1 MKKHNLLKV
10 MMCLLLLIMIVSYII
25 PGRSGS
31 VTYIALGDVLIN
43 SMQSFYFFF
52 DLAIFILLVGALY
65 GVLNKTVSYK
75 KFLDMI
81 ACKIKPN
88 ATKFLIGVIIVFA
101 LVTALTG
108 ISMPLFIF
116 VPCVISIILLLGYDK
131 LVALSSTI
139 GAIVVGTI
147 GSIFLNFRNSSSYT
161 FAKTTLEEMLDIEK
175 YGNIFPKI
183 FLLALAIFLLVMYVL
198 KHIKNVKEKKV
209 DYALKDDADVMVTE
223 VKGDYKNIKVWPI
236 IVVFSL
242 AFVFLVLGLVPWEN
256 LFGITIFKD
265 FNTWLVSLAI
275 GNFKIFPSIFL
286 SELDKVPF
294 GEFEY
299 LGSYVLINVLIVV
312 LILIVKFACK
322 VKFDDMIEGI
332 IDGFKK
338 MLPTAILTTLAYS
351 ILICAYNNGFME
363 TIINWASGLVG
374 GFNLVVTYLLAL
386 LGSVFQVDLYYT
398 VQGVFL
404 PIMQAIEDSA
414 VYPVLAVLFQ
424 SSYGIVM
431 MIAPT
436 SLILIAGLTYTNVP
450 YSTWCKYIWRLVIE
464 LILVVL
470 AIALILLLI

>member
-1 MKKHNLLKV
+1 
-10 MMCLLLLIMIVSYII
+10 
-25 PGRSGS
+25 
-31 VTYIALGDVLIN
+31 
-43 SMQSFYFFF
+43 
-52 DLAIFILLVGALY
+52 
-65 GVLNKTVSYK
+65 
-75 KFLDMI
+75 
-81 ACKIKPN
+81 
-88 ATKFLIGVIIVFA
+88 
-101 LVTALTG
+101 
-108 ISMPLFIF
+108 
-116 VPCVISIILLLGYDK
+116 
-131 LVALSSTI
+131 
-139 GAIVVGTI
+139 
-147 GSIFLNFRNSSSYT
+147 
-161 FAKTTLEEMLDIEK
+161 
-175 YGNIFPKI
+175 
-183 FLLALAIFLLVMYVL
+183 MYVL

>member
-43 SMQSFYFFF
+43 SMQ
-52 DLAIFILLVGALY
+52 
-65 GVLNKTVSYK
+65 
-75 KFLDMI
+75 
-81 ACKIKPN
+81 
-88 ATKFLIGVIIVFA
+88 FLIGVIIVFA

-275 GNFKIFPSIFL
+275 GDFKIFPSIFL

-351 ILICAYNNGFME
+351 ILISAYNNGFME